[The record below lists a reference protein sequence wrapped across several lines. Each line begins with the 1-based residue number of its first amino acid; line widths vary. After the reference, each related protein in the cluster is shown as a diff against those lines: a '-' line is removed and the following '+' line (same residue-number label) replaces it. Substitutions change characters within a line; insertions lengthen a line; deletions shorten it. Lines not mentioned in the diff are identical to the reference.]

1 MPPTEILGFAAG
13 VAAGFLGALVGI
25 GGGVLLVPLLNGL
38 LGLAFSEARGVRL
51 VGVLATASSAVTT
64 TAGRRLINYRLA
76 IFLLLFSVSGAL
88 LGTETLDLISDETA
102 ELIFGAAMAVIGAIM
117 FMRRNIRNVL
127 PAQTTDLGAFGGRIF
142 DVDLNTDVAYRVR
155 RVPLAAGVA
164 FIAGLLASY
173 IGIGGGVVIVPVLNA
188 ICRVPMR
195 VAAATSVL
203 MIGVTAVPGV
213 VAHWSRGYLGDYYVT
228 SATCI
233 GVLIGFRIGLWMGP
247 SAPVNVLKT
256 GMGLLLA
263 AISIQYLLFR

>member
-1 MPPTEILGFAAG
+1 MPPTEILATVTGI
-13 VAAGFLGALVGI
+13 AAGFLGALVGI

-38 LGLAFSEARGVRL
+38 LGLAFSEARGVSL
-51 VGVLATASSAVTT
+51 VGVLATSSSAVTT
-64 TAGRRLINYRLA
+64 PAGRKLINYRLA

-88 LGTETLDLISDETA
+88 FGAQTLDFISDGAA
-102 ELIFGAAMAVIGAIM
+102 ENMFGAAMALIGAIM

-127 PAQTTDLGAFGGRIF
+127 PVTTPDLGAFGGRVF
-142 DVDLNTDVAYRVR
+142 DLDLGVEVAYRVN
-155 RVPLAAGVA
+155 RVPAAAAVA
-164 FIAGLLASY
+164 FLAGLLASY

-213 VAHWSRGYLGDYYVT
+213 VAHWQRGYLGDYHLAG
-228 SATCI
+228 ATCI
-233 GVLIGFRIGLWMGP
+233 GVLIGFRLGLWAAP
-247 SAPVNVLKT
+247 YAPVNVLKT

-263 AISIQYLLFR
+263 AISIQYLLFK